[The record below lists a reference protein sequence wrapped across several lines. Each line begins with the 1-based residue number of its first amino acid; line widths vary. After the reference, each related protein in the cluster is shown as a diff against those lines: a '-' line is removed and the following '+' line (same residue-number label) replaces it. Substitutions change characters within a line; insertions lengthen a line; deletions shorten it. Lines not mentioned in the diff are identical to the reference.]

1 MSLSKKKVLTSSLF
15 LLFHFY
21 IVSEGVE
28 FRIDNSDLE
37 IDSKGK
43 KIKFISESSNS
54 SGLSSEILFFDNI
67 SVIISDTESYDK
79 LIKSDKAQYMPKKN
93 VINLQGNVFLE
104 IKNKHQPFKLRT
116 QILTLNIDS
125 NLVQTNSRVT
135 IENEEIEINADN
147 AIINDIDKEKRV
159 TLSKAKIF
167 SQKRKIGESNKLI
180 FNLFDPVILLIGS
193 AQITSEDYTINA
205 SEISY
210 NLKKNKINYSKN
222 SSITTSN

>member
-37 IDSKGK
+37 INSKGK

-54 SGLSSEILFFDNI
+54 SGLSSEIFFFDNI
-67 SVIISDTESYDK
+67 SVIISDTENYDK

-116 QILTLNIDS
+116 EILTLNIDS

-159 TLSKAKIF
+159 TLNKAKIF

>member
-1 MSLSKKKVLTSSLF
+1 M
-15 LLFHFY
+15 
-21 IVSEGVE
+21 
-28 FRIDNSDLE
+28 
-37 IDSKGK
+37 
-43 KIKFISESSNS
+43 
-54 SGLSSEILFFDNI
+54 
-67 SVIISDTESYDK
+67 
-79 LIKSDKAQYMPKKN
+79 
-93 VINLQGNVFLE
+93 QGNVFLE

-116 QILTLNIDS
+116 EILTLNIDS

-135 IENEEIEINADN
+135 IENQEIEINADN

-159 TLSKAKIF
+159 TLNKAKIF

>member
-15 LLFHFY
+15 LLFHFD

-37 IDSKGK
+37 INSKGK

-54 SGLSSEILFFDNI
+54 SGLSSEIFFFDNI

-116 QILTLNIDS
+116 EILTLNIDS

-135 IENEEIEINADN
+135 IENQEIEINADN

-159 TLSKAKIF
+159 TLNKAKIF
-167 SQKRKIGESNKLI
+167 LQKRKIGESNKLI

>member
-37 IDSKGK
+37 INSKGK

-54 SGLSSEILFFDNI
+54 SGLSSETLFFNNI
-67 SVIISDTESYDK
+67 SVIISDTEGYDK
-79 LIKSDKAQYMPKKN
+79 LIKSDKAQYKPKKN
-93 VINLQGNVFLE
+93 VIHLQGNVFLE

-147 AIINDIDKEKRV
+147 AVINDIDKEKRV
-159 TLSKAKIF
+159 TLNKAKIF

-210 NLKKNKINYSKN
+210 NLKKDKINYSKN

>member
-15 LLFHFY
+15 LLFHFD

-37 IDSKGK
+37 INSKGK

-54 SGLSSEILFFDNI
+54 SGLSSKIFFFDNI
-67 SVIISDTESYDK
+67 SVIISDTENYDK

-116 QILTLNIDS
+116 EILTLNIDS

>member
-15 LLFHFY
+15 LLFHFD
-21 IVSEGVE
+21 IASEGVE

-54 SGLSSEILFFDNI
+54 SGLSSETLFFNNI

-79 LIKSDKAQYMPKKN
+79 LIKSDKAQYKPKKN
-93 VINLQGNVFLE
+93 VIHLQGNVFLE

-159 TLSKAKIF
+159 TLNKAKIF

-210 NLKKNKINYSKN
+210 NLKKDKINYSKN

>member
-37 IDSKGK
+37 IDSKEK

-54 SGLSSEILFFDNI
+54 SGLSSEIFFFDNI

-79 LIKSDKAQYMPKKN
+79 LIKSDKAQYKPKKN
-93 VINLQGNVFLE
+93 VIHLQGNVFLE

-147 AIINDIDKEKRV
+147 AVINDIDKEKRV

-210 NLKKNKINYSKN
+210 NLKKDKINYSKN

>member
-15 LLFHFY
+15 LLFHFD
-21 IVSEGVE
+21 IVSEEVE

-54 SGLSSEILFFDNI
+54 SGLSSEILFFNNI
-67 SVIISDTESYDK
+67 SVIISDTEGYDK

-104 IKNKHQPFKLRT
+104 IKNNHQPFKLRT
-116 QILTLNIDS
+116 QVLTLNIDS
-125 NLVQTNSRVT
+125 NLVQTNSQVT
-135 IENEEIEINADN
+135 IENQEIEINADN
-147 AIINDIDKEKRV
+147 AIIDDIDKEKRV

-167 SQKRKIGESNKLI
+167 SQERKIGESNKLI
-180 FNLFDPVILLIGS
+180 FNLFDPVILLSGS
-193 AQITSEDYTINA
+193 AQITSKDYTINA

-210 NLKKNKINYSKN
+210 NLKKDKINYSKN

>member
-15 LLFHFY
+15 LLFHFD

-37 IDSKGK
+37 INSKGK

-54 SGLSSEILFFDNI
+54 SGLSSKIFFFDNI
-67 SVIISDTESYDK
+67 SVIISDTENYDK

-116 QILTLNIDS
+116 EILTLNIDS

-135 IENEEIEINADN
+135 IENQEIEINADN

-159 TLSKAKIF
+159 TLNKAKIF

>member
-116 QILTLNIDS
+116 EILTLNIDS

-210 NLKKNKINYSKN
+210 NLKKDKINYSKN